1 MDPSYS
7 SWPTEPNDQDSL
19 KERSKKPRHRHSA
32 FQLAALNELYE
43 RNEQPSLDDRTT
55 LAERLGMETKT
66 VSAWFQNKRASNKKR
81 SRPGQSSSSYDL
93 PSISSL
99 LSSVDSAP
107 PSLVEDPSISDFHS
121 PALLPRIQ
129 QSSTRIS
136 HTLSSAETSQQQTAF
151 YAGNPEH
158 CHTYESS
165 VPEPPSRPRM
175 RMRPSLSQT
184 EELRKA
190 YMIDPHPTKDMREAL
205 GKRIGMRFQS
215 VTNWFQNQRSLAK
228 KRLDD
233 ESFSDKTQH
242 LDNSGHPLPDSST
255 DTLSYSRDRST
266 LATLAFSPLSSHPS
280 VSALIKKERRS
291 PSAERSNA
299 SSSSRGPPYH
309 SILPSHRPRRTRPEP
324 HQLEA
329 LQKLYNRTS
338 IPSIEERG
346 ALALEVGMDV
356 AKVTNWFRNL
366 RQTTRKRALKPGEDG
381 DTESI
386 QLGSGSASRAV
397 TPSVASSYSL
407 NMHEAD
413 RVPDQEHDV
422 DTDNEDPNTIPIP
435 ISGGDTTS
443 GRKHVR
449 LAPSDAGTDDE
460 EYQEAVTPSPEPS
473 PIPHPPTTVMPT
485 PRPHQID
492 VRAGINLSPIDYDH
506 LEKIPGR
513 LSGVKVEDAL
523 LLLGFHHHIV
533 H

>member
-1 MDPSYS
+1 MDPSFS
-7 SWPTEPNDQDSL
+7 SWSTEPNDQDSL

-43 RNEQPSLDDRTT
+43 RNEHPSLDDRTT
-55 LAERLGMETKT
+55 LAEKLGMETKT
-66 VSAWFQNKRASNKKR
+66 VNAWFQNKRASNKKR
-81 SRPGQSSSSYDL
+81 SRPGLSSSSYDL

-107 PSLVEDPSISDFHS
+107 PSLIEDPSISDFHS

-136 HTLSSAETSQQQTAF
+136 HGQSSAETSQQQTAF

-158 CHTYESS
+158 CHTYEGSA
-165 VPEPPSRPRM
+165 PELPSRPRM

-190 YMIDPHPTKDMREAL
+190 YMNDPHPTKDMREAL
-205 GKRIGMRFQS
+205 GKRIGMRYQS

-228 KRLDD
+228 KRLED
-233 ESFSDKTQH
+233 EPFPDKTQH
-242 LDNSGHPLPDSST
+242 LDNN
-255 DTLSYSRDRST
+255 RST
-266 LATLAFSPLSSHPS
+266 LATLAFPPRSSHPS
-280 VSALIKKERRS
+280 VSALIKRERRS

-338 IPSIEERG
+338 NPSIEERG
-346 ALALEVGMDV
+346 ALALEVGMDL

-366 RQTTRKRALKPGEDG
+366 RQTTRKRALKPGEEG

-422 DTDNEDPNTIPIP
+422 DTDNEDANAIP
-435 ISGGDTTS
+435 ISSGGTTS
-443 GRKHVR
+443 GRKHKP
-449 LAPSDAGTDDE
+449 LP
-460 EYQEAVTPSPEPS
+460 PSPEPS
-473 PIPHPPTTVMPT
+473 PIPHPPTTVMPN
-485 PRPHQID
+485 PRPDQID
-492 VRAGINLSPIDYDH
+492 VRAGINLSPIDYDR

>member
-1 MDPSYS
+1 MDPSFS
-7 SWPTEPNDQDSL
+7 SWSTEPNDQDSL

-43 RNEQPSLDDRTT
+43 RNEHPSLDDRTT
-55 LAERLGMETKT
+55 LAEKLGMETKT
-66 VSAWFQNKRASNKKR
+66 VNAWFQNKRASNKKR
-81 SRPGQSSSSYDL
+81 SRPGLSSSSYDL

-99 LSSVDSAP
+99 LSSVDSAT
-107 PSLVEDPSISDFHS
+107 PSLAEDPPISDFHS
-121 PALLPRIQ
+121 PSLLPRIHQ
-129 QSSTRIS
+129 SPTRIPHTPSSTD
-136 HTLSSAETSQQQTAF
+136 TTQQQTAF

-165 VPEPPSRPRM
+165 TPELPSRPRM

-184 EELRKA
+184 DELRKA
-190 YMIDPHPTKDMREAL
+190 YIDNPHPTKDMREAL
-205 GKRIGMRFQS
+205 GKRIGMRYQS

-233 ESFSDKTQH
+233 EPFPDKMQ
-242 LDNSGHPLPDSST
+242 LDSNGYPLPDPPT
-255 DTLSYSRDRST
+255 DIMPYSRDRST
-266 LATLAFSPLSSHPS
+266 VPTQAFPPRSSHPS
-280 VSALIKKERRS
+280 VSALIKRERRS

-299 SSSSRGPPYH
+299 SSSSRGPYH
-309 SILPSHRPRRTRPEP
+309 SIIPSHRPRRTRPEP

-338 IPSIEERG
+338 NPSIEERG
-346 ALALEVGMDV
+346 ALALEVGMDL

-386 QLGSGSASRAV
+386 QLGSGSVSRAV

-413 RVPDQEHDV
+413 RMPDQENDV
-422 DTDNEDPNTIPIP
+422 DTDNEDTSAIAIPIR
-435 ISGGDTTS
+435 GGVTTS
-443 GRKHVR
+443 VRKHVR
-449 LAPSDAGTDDE
+449 VAPSDAGSDDE

-473 PIPHPPTTVMPT
+473 PLPRPRTTAMPT

-492 VRAGINLSPIDYDH
+492 VRSGINLSSIDYDR